1 LIDSLFGCSHQHTTF
16 PITRGRKLPGA
27 QIAASSRTYV
37 VCLDC
42 GREFDYNWQSMQ
54 VGRPVEVP
62 PVAATAPLYR

>member
-1 LIDSLFGCSHQHTTF
+1 
-16 PITRGRKLPGA
+16 LPGA
-27 QIAASSRTYV
+27 HIAASNRTYV

-54 VGRPVEVP
+54 VGQPVEAP